1 MSKDGF
7 HSSLA
12 VKSPKQQKECTMKG
26 RLALCPSLAQWFH
39 CCFSELTKD
48 CLSHSVITDLADLD
62 SAGSCQQLF
71 HCSVL
76 SRGTPRYINISIDI
90 HTGKSVFQL
99 FGILSY
105 CPLYQV
111 VIYFVLIGQQNFPSF
126 CCIVDSSNNQFMP
139 TQKNIA
145 FPGRQGVQRPV

>member
-1 MSKDGF
+1 MTRWCSLQIHEQRWFSLISSCKKPQTTKQRMHHEGQTGSLPITCPVVPLLF
-7 HSSLA
+7 LRAHQGLSVSHSVSNN
-12 VKSPKQQKECTMKG
+12 
-26 RLALCPSLAQWFH
+26 
-39 CCFSELTKD
+39 
-48 CLSHSVITDLADLD
+48 SVITDLADLD

-105 CPLYQV
+105 CHLYTSCDL
-111 VIYFVLIGQQNFPSF
+111 FCFDRSPKFSF
-126 CCIVDSSNNQFMP
+126 FLLHSGFL
-139 TQKNIA
+139 
-145 FPGRQGVQRPV
+145 